1 MVYVG
6 DLKSPVR
13 KDVWVQVPLDAPI
26 LIYHGFK
33 FKSYARVA
41 ERTIATDCKSV
52 PTRHVG
58 SNPTTSTKFCR
69 CDGMVDMVDS
79 KSIA

>member
-26 LIYHGFK
+26 LIQ

-41 ERTIATDCKSV
+41 ELVDCI
-52 PTRHVG
+52 G
-58 SNPTTSTKFCR
+58 L
-69 CDGMVDMVDS
+69 
-79 KSIA
+79 

>member
-26 LIYHGFK
+26 LPFSFFQN
-33 FKSYARVA
+33 FKSYAKVA

-52 PTRHVG
+52 PKRHVG
-58 SNPTTSTKFCR
+58 SNPTLSTILR
-69 CDGMVDMVDS
+69 M
-79 KSIA
+79 